1 MRGLRHFFALTATA
15 LRSLPQRLG
24 SSLVTVISIST
35 VIGVLVAMLAL
46 GGGLESFSQTGVR
59 ADRVSIVSSGAQ
71 TVMDSSLAAADIPKI
86 LDMPGI
92 RRDSQGA
99 PMASGIVTQIIDGV
113 TRKNQH
119 GSIGLFAANTRW
131 REIWPEVHLLAG
143 RYFQPGLHELLISE
157 VMRRRFKGV
166 DLGDEVKI
174 HGSPWRIVGVFKGNG
189 GFFDDA
195 LVTDSKTLLSALPQ
209 ATYSAVDAVLESPA
223 SFAVL
228 KHAVTSDPA
237 LKAEVLTESEA
248 NETVIKSLR
257 NVLDFVS
264 YFIGGLM
271 AIGAVCAALNSLYA
285 AVAARTR
292 EIATL
297 RAMGFSRGPIVG
309 SVLAEGMILA
319 IPSALVGAAV
329 AWALFNDNVVDA
341 GGLTFQMSVTPHL
354 LVVSICWAIGIA
366 LIGGLLPAIRAAS
379 LPVAIALRAT

>member
-1 MRGLRHFFALTATA
+1 MRELSHFFALTATA
-15 LRSLPQRLG
+15 LSSVPQRLG
-24 SSLVTVISIST
+24 SSLVTVISVST

-46 GGGLESFSQTGVR
+46 GQGLESFSQTGVR
-59 ADRVSIVSSGAQ
+59 ADRVSIVYSGAQ

-86 LDMPGI
+86 IDKPGI
-92 RRDSQGA
+92 RRDSQGE
-99 PMASGIVTQIIDGV
+99 PMASGIVTQVIDGV
-113 TRKNQH
+113 TRENQH

-143 RYFQPGLHELLISE
+143 RYFRPGLHELLISE

-166 DLGDEVKI
+166 DLGDEVNI

-195 LVTDSKTLLSALPQ
+195 LVTDSKTLLSALPR

-228 KHAVTSDPA
+228 KQAVTSDPT

-297 RAMGFSRGPIVG
+297 RAMGFGRGPIVG
-309 SVLAEGMILA
+309 SVMAEGMILA
-319 IPSALVGAAV
+319 IPSALVGAAA

-341 GGLTFQMSVTPHL
+341 GGLTFQMTVTPHL
-354 LVVSICWAIGIA
+354 LVVSICWALGIA
-366 LIGGLLPAIRAAS
+366 LIGGLLPALRAAS
-379 LPVAIALRAT
+379 LPVAVAMRAS

>member
-59 ADRVSIVSSGAQ
+59 ADRVSIVYRGAQ
-71 TVMDSSLAAADIPKI
+71 SVMDSSLAAADIPKI

-223 SFAVL
+223 SFAAL
-228 KHAVTSDPA
+228 KQAVTSDPA
-237 LKAEVLTESEA
+237 LKADVLTESEA

-285 AVAARTR
+285 AVAARSR

-297 RAMGFSRGPIVG
+297 RAIGFGRGPIVG

-319 IPSALVGAAV
+319 IPSALVGAV
-329 AWALFNDNVVDA
+329 AAWVLFNDNVVDA

-354 LVVSICWAIGIA
+354 VVVSICWAFGIA

-379 LPVAIALRAT
+379 LPVAIALRAS